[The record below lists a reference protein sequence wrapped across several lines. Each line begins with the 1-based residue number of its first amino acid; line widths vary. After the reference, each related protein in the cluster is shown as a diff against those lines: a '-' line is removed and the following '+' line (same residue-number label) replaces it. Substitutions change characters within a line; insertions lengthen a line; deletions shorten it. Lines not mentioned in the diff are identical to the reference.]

1 MSEQKS
7 TIVRTEGGLAWLRG
21 VALAAAER
29 EAPRLG
35 ARLAVR
41 MWMTIPRSSAAVDA
55 GAGAARSVLTDGGKR
70 VVVSSWGAGP
80 VVYLLHGWGGHRG
93 QFGAFVTPL
102 VEAGFQIVAVD
113 ALGHGESGPG
123 SYGRRRGLMPDF
135 TAALAAAARR
145 FGPPHGVIAHSL
157 GASAAAVATL
167 DGFPSGRL
175 VLIAPISSPMS
186 GLDIFAK
193 WLRIGPRVRAEM
205 PRRIERIGRIPMT
218 RFDVASRA
226 AEREELPP
234 ALVIHDTGD
243 RTVPFDTGAL
253 VSAAWPGARLER
265 THGLGHRRILADP
278 SVVAKAVGFIAA
290 VPAVT
295 P

>member
-7 TIVRTEGGLAWLRG
+7 TIVRTGNGGLAWLRG

-41 MWMTIPRSSAAVDA
+41 MWMTIPPAAK
-55 GAGAARSVLTDGGKR
+55 AALGEPSTVLTDGENR
-70 VVVSSWGAGP
+70 FVASSWGAGP

-93 QFGAFVTPL
+93 QFGAFVQPL
-102 VEAGFQIVAVD
+102 VAAGFQVVAVD

-123 SYGRRRGLMPDF
+123 RYGKGRGLMPDF
-135 TAALAAAARR
+135 IAALEAAVRR

-167 DGFPSGRL
+167 EGFPSGRL
-175 VLIAPISSPMS
+175 VLIAPISSPLS
-186 GLDIFAK
+186 ALDIFAK
-193 WLRIGPRVRAEM
+193 WVGIGPRVRAEM
-205 PRRIERIGRIPMT
+205 PRRIERIARIPMA
-218 RFDVASRA
+218 RLDIVSRA
-226 AEREELPP
+226 AECEELPP

-243 RTVPFDTGAL
+243 RTVPFDTGVL
-253 VSAAWPGARLER
+253 VTAAWPGARLER
-265 THGLGHRRILADP
+265 TQGLGHLRILADP
-278 SVVAKAVGFIAA
+278 AVVDQAVGFIAA